1 MPRIDSTARVADGA
15 KLADDVE
22 VGPYC
27 IVGPKVE
34 LKAGVRLQSHV
45 SITGITTVGER
56 TAVYPFVSLGTAPQ
70 STGYRGEPTSLVIG
84 QDCQF
89 REGVT
94 ISTGTPKG
102 GGVTT
107 VGDRCFMMANAHIG
121 HDCVVGNDVTFANCA
136 TLGGHVTVG
145 DNVFIGGLAAVH
157 QHNQVGEGVMIAG
170 VCGVVTDIIPFG
182 VARGAN
188 PAHLR
193 GLNILGL
200 RRRGHSRTDIHRV
213 RSAYQL
219 LFHGAGSFADRV
231 ENAEAEFA
239 HDPLVGK
246 ILDFIRAKR
255 PRPLMR
261 AENDGAHDET

>member
-1 MPRIDSTARVADGA
+1 MAEGAR
-15 KLADDVE
+15 LADDVE
-22 VGPYC
+22 VGPFC
-27 IVGPKVE
+27 VVGPQVE

-45 SITGITTVGER
+45 SITGITSIGER
-56 TAVYPFVSLGTAPQ
+56 TTVYPFVSLGTAPQ

-107 VGDRCFMMANAHIG
+107 VGDRCFMMANAHIA

-145 DNVFIGGLAAVH
+145 NNVFIGGLAAVH
-157 QHNQVGEGVMIAG
+157 QFNQVGEGVMIAG
-170 VCGVVTDIIPFG
+170 VSGVVTDIIPFG

-188 PAHLR
+188 PAQLR

-200 RRRGHSRTDIHRV
+200 RRRGHSRADIHRT

-219 LFHGAGSFADRV
+219 LFHGAGPFSERV
-231 ENAEAEFA
+231 KAAEVEFA
-239 HDPLVGK
+239 GDLLVGK

-261 AENDGAHDET
+261 AEDDGANDET